1 MSIESIA
8 VTPGTGRSV
17 ATDTIAGTD
26 YQVVKIGLG
35 ADGSFDT
42 LVDSGQQTSANS
54 IPVVIASDQASYPI
68 STVTTVTTL
77 STLTGGGVADNGVD
91 SGNPIKV
98 GTKYNA
104 SAQTYADG
112 DRADLQSDVNGNL
125 KVTLAAAIAG
135 EDSTNSVMKVE
146 HQYSYSRKTA
156 DGQVKSTAGFI
167 HTVTFSAT
175 GTVTAGVI
183 TIYDSASESGTVVW
197 SGTIQ
202 TGLNPTTIILD
213 VVCGTGIYVGYDGTI
228 ANVATTV
235 SYR

>member
-1 MSIESIA
+1 MADNVDI
-8 VTPGTGRSV
+8 TPGTGV
-17 ATDTIAGTD
+17 KIATDEVTRNATTQQMQI
-26 YQVVKIGLG
+26 VKIGLG
-35 ADGSFDT
+35 AESAFDT
-42 LVDSGQQTSANS
+42 LVDSGQQTMANS
-54 IPVVIASDQASYPI
+54 VPVAIASDQTPIPVQGNAS
-68 STVTTVTTL
+68 
-77 STLTGGGVADNGVD
+77 DNAAMG
-91 SGNPIKV
+91 SQKPTPV
-98 GTKYNA
+98 GLKYNY
-104 SAQTYADG
+104 SPPTYDDG
-112 DRADLQSDVNGNL
+112 DVGFGQMTVNGFQ
-125 KVTLAAAIAG
+125 KVTLAEYIAG
-135 EDSTNSVMKVE
+135 EDITNNVMRVE

-156 DGQVKSTAGFI
+156 DGQVKATAGFI

-202 TGLNPTTIILD
+202 VGLNPTTIVLD